1 MSRASA
7 LLSSDAFDSA
17 AFSSVTQI
25 LQWYRSG
32 KLTPSAVVEMYLQ
45 RLEKLNTHY
54 NAYVADNAL
63 QAREAA
69 QAATL
74 RWQQGTARA
83 LEGVPIAVKDLID
96 VAGLPTRAG
105 SLTLPDTPVSHTAT
119 VVRLLQDAGAI
130 VLGKVHT
137 EEYAFGSW
145 GVNESMGVPLN
156 PWSGEEPL
164 VPGGSSSGSAV
175 AVAAGLAPWAIGTD
189 TGGSVRGPAAWQGLV
204 GYKPTV
210 GRISKHGV
218 LALSLN
224 LDSVGVLCRSVA
236 DVVLFT
242 RVVQGPDVQDTQ
254 SWNQP
259 NDDVGSMMEEGVAGL
274 KLAVLADSDRAAIA
288 PDVLAV
294 YDELLSRLQV
304 VGAELVTLSLPFTL
318 ASLASVEASPML
330 ASEAYARY
338 AALADDPLS
347 QLSTPV
353 RARMLSGKISMA
365 DYLQRTW
372 ANDVQLQHIRQAMQG
387 CAALVMPTMP
397 FVSPEVRRIDQT
409 KPSTVLTRFVNQLG
423 WCGVAV
429 PAGMNSN
436 EVLNLPVSVQC
447 VAPAHADAMAIR
459 VARAVE
465 LLTPPLPL
473 PHQVNH
479 TSFRGGSTL

>member
-338 AALADDPLS
+338 AALADDPQS

-397 FVSPEVRRIDQT
+397 FVSPEVRRIEQS

-429 PAGMNSN
+429 PVGMNRD

-473 PHQVNH
+473 PHQV
-479 TSFRGGSTL
+479 SSSLA